1 MSIPKRPSGIRAD
14 RGYSYQELE
23 RWAIHVRERL
33 KSPPTMAINAM
44 KLFDGLDIATRVKT
58 GQSIPI
64 RGGVIEMKDSEG
76 YSKYDSDRGVIEILA
91 SEETYARLE
100 QGHPRAGYFVIHEM
114 GHCLL
119 HTDLL
124 VRLAQMMPTQQTALH
139 RGGERPVHEFYRD
152 TEWQANAFACA
163 LLMPARGLQAL
174 EQEHGNEFCPPI
186 IAEQFHVSSEAA
198 RYRFD
203 LYNKRKHQLL

>member
-1 MSIPKRPSGIRAD
+1 MRTAATATESLSAG
-14 RGYSYQELE
+14 
-23 RWAIHVRERL
+23 AIHVRERL
-33 KSPPTMAINAM
+33 KSPQTTAINAL
-44 KLFDGLDIATRVKT
+44 KLFDGSDISTPAKT
-58 GQSIPI
+58 GQSISI
-64 RGGVIEMKDSEG
+64 HGGVIEMKDSEG

-139 RGGERPVHEFYRD
+139 RGGERPVHDFYRD
-152 TEWQANAFACA
+152 TEWQANAVCRC
-163 LLMPARGLQAL
+163 PSYARPW
-174 EQEHGNEFCPPI
+174 PPGSG
-186 IAEQFHVSSEAA
+186 AGTWQ
-198 RYRFD
+198 
-203 LYNKRKHQLL
+203 